1 VQARELRTGKAAS
14 IEVKPTYGLT
24 EDQVEQMVEDSF
36 TYAEADVEARLLI
49 ETQTEADTVLNH
61 VERALRQARDIV
73 GAEERA
79 AIEAARAALRT
90 ARAGTDR
97 DQIRELT
104 TALNQVTAPLADRLM
119 ESAIKDAV
127 TSKRADRLLEN
138 S

>member
-1 VQARELRTGKAAS
+1 MPKIEVTFLIDANGILQVQASELRTGKAAS

-61 VERALRQARDIV
+61 VERALRQAARHRRGR
-73 GAEERA
+73 GAV

-97 DQIRELT
+97 DRIRELT
-104 TALNQVTAPLADRLM
+104 T
-119 ESAIKDAV
+119 DAQ
-127 TSKRADRLLEN
+127 SGHRAARRPA
-138 S
+138 